1 MHGSLEIE
9 QYNDSYMSEENSKVC
24 PYCAE
29 QIKVTAKIC
38 PWCRQWL
45 SMYSLRNPAVSAMV
59 FFLCLLIFIVSFL
72 AFFQRLLK
80 PGVDFSPY
88 RDSISVVESR
98 MNLQDDDKKPD
109 LHRLYAGPGDSRL
122 HCSGTG
128 EGKARRCAIGP
139 VRSRHHALRNAVG
152 QNPVHR
158 SFTAR
163 SHEPSPDQ
171 PPASAPSRGTHHHSP
186 VAGGAVPRH

>member
-98 MNLQDDDKKPD
+98 MNLQDDDKKPMVNVVVIVTNKSEVAWKNIQTD
-109 LHRLYAGPGDSRL
+109 VRFYDK
-122 HCSGTG
+122 SGTLIDAGADWGGGVISPHG
-128 EGKARRCAIGP
+128 ELAFRIRTQPGRSLSEYDSYKIYVRAARD
-139 VRSRHHALRNAVG
+139 
-152 QNPVHR
+152 
-158 SFTAR
+158 AR
-163 SHEPSPDQ
+163 SVLNH
-171 PPASAPSRGTHHHSP
+171 
-186 VAGGAVPRH
+186 